1 MKCTGHGY
9 THIHTHTH
17 VTLEVFEY
25 RLIHDSEPISHNDT
39 AKEKKLH
46 SEV

>member
-1 MKCTGHGY
+1 MHEV
-9 THIHTHTH
+9 HWSWLRTHTH

-25 RLIHDSEPISHNDT
+25 RLIHDSEPISHDDT